1 MKIFFD
7 CRYVRIDHHDGISRF
22 TARLVTELAPLAE
35 LSGHTVTMLISDER
49 QLQHLPALPW
59 EKVSGPT
66 SPREPFVAR
75 QINAFSPDIVF
86 SPMQTI
92 GARGKKYPLVLT
104 VHDLIYYAH
113 PTPPRQF
120 NFAVRAL
127 WRLYHMAWW
136 PQRMLL
142 AHSDAVVAV
151 SETTKS
157 LITSH
162 KLTTKPVFVVHNAA
176 DVADSNHSI
185 AAAALREKTI
195 VYMGSFMPYKNVE
208 TLVRA
213 VALLP
218 DFTLHLLSRITETDQ
233 RHLTALAPQA
243 RIEFHNGTSDEEY
256 FELLSQATALV
267 TASRDE
273 GFGIP
278 LVEAMSVGTPIV
290 VSDIEIF
297 HEIGSSAALYAPT
310 DSPQQFAQHIQSLTE
325 PIFWS
330 QKSQACLR
338 QSAQFSWKQSAQDLL
353 DVLVEVTRT

>member
-7 CRYVRIDHHDGISRF
+7 CRYVRTDHHDGISRF
-22 TARLVTELAPLAE
+22 SARLVEELAPLAQQD
-35 LSGHTVTMLISDER
+35 GHSLTMLISDER
-49 QLQHLPALPW
+49 QLSLLPPLAW

-66 SPREPFVAR
+66 SGREPFVAR
-75 QINAFSPDIVF
+75 QINTFSPDIVF

-120 NFAVRAL
+120 NWAVRAL
-127 WRLYHMAWW
+127 WRLYHTAWW

-142 AHSDAVVAV
+142 GRSNAVVAV
-151 SETTKS
+151 SETTKK
-157 LITSH
+157 LIAQH
-162 KLTTKPVFVVHNAA
+162 KLTTKPVYVVPNAA
-176 DVADSNHSI
+176 DSADSNHSTASASHRDKSI
-185 AAAALREKTI
+185 I
-195 VYMGSFMPYKNVE
+195 YMGSFMPYKNVE

-218 DFTLHLLSRITETDQ
+218 EFTLHLLSRISDTDQ
-233 RHLTALAPQA
+233 RRLSALAPSAQ
-243 RIEFHNGTSDEEY
+243 INFHNGISDEEY
-256 FELLSQATALV
+256 FELLGQATALV

-290 VSDIEIF
+290 VSDIAIF
-297 HEIGSSAALYAPT
+297 HEIGSTAALYAPS
-310 DSPQQFAQHIQSLTE
+310 DSPEEFAEHIRALTDPQLWRE
-325 PIFWS
+325 R
-330 QKSQACLR
+330 SQACLR
-338 QSAQFSWKQSAQDLL
+338 QSAQFSWKNSAQKLL
-353 DVLVEVTRT
+353 DVLVEVARA